1 MKKWIALTLM
11 LLMTAG
17 LLAACGGNKE
27 PEDKTV
33 DLSTVYASMEE
44 KQGWDENYMVDIEGE
59 MLEYNYPGL
68 SEISPKQF
76 IAKMPMISSVVSEIV
91 LMECETEEDAAKAAE
106 ILQARID
113 FQVSGVQ
120 RGLEQGLRP
129 AERAVCCH
137 DRRLGQPVRSGG
149 YFQSGVPIRR
159 RISS

>member
-33 DLSTVYASMEE
+33 DLATVYASMEE

-113 FQVSGVQ
+113 FQADGGAWYPESIEGWSKGSVQ
-120 RGLEQGLRP
+120 QNGLYV
-129 AERAVCCH
+129 AMIAVW
-137 DRRLGQPVRSGG
+137 DNQSDLEDIFNQA
-149 YFQSGVPIRR
+149 FQ
-159 RISS
+159 

>member
-106 ILQARID
+106 IL
-113 FQVSGVQ
+113 
-120 RGLEQGLRP
+120 
-129 AERAVCCH
+129 
-137 DRRLGQPVRSGG
+137 DRKSV
-149 YFQSGVPIRR
+149 V
-159 RISS
+159 